1 MELLFSFA
9 PIIVIIFVVGILLYS
24 SAKQKSEEDAKLS
37 AAIANIAPGVY
48 IRSSQVDN
56 PFRTEYDYVT
66 VMEVKDGWVKYHY
79 TKKSYDYMN
88 EYSEKVERFART
100 YSPYPFKD

>member
-1 MELLFSFA
+1 MSSIVFIILSLALFA
-9 PIIVIIFVVGILLYS
+9 PIAFFVYTTIAGKVN
-24 SAKQKSEEDAKLS
+24 KKKK
-37 AAIANIAPGVY
+37 IANIAPGVY

-66 VMEVKDGWVKYHY
+66 VMEIKDGWVKYHY
-79 TKKSYDYMN
+79 TKKPYNYMN